1 MSTCIFPGRFQP
13 FHTGQL
19 MVAQGMVKT
28 CVRPVIVVCH
38 EGTLGEDDLFTQ
50 EQVREMITA
59 SLLDENIVDAE
70 IVFVQDTGEDAEWV
84 DKVLE
89 AAGNPEDAQVWSGN
103 AAVLA
108 LFESA
113 GIATKE
119 IKHVPGHVSEDIR
132 QAITARDSEW
142 RSKVPGGSMNVID
155 DAIGTQ

>member
-19 MVAQGMVKT
+19 MVVEGMVKT
-28 CVRPVIVVCH
+28 CSRSVIAVCH
-38 EGTLGEDDLFTQ
+38 EGKLGEDDLFTQ
-50 EQVREMITA
+50 EQVREMITS
-59 SLLDENIVDAE
+59 SLLSEDIVDAE

-89 AAGNPEDAQVWSGN
+89 AAQNPEDAVVWSGN
-103 AAVLA
+103 AHVLA
-108 LFESA
+108 LFQAA

-119 IKHVPGHVSEDIR
+119 IKPVPGHVSEDIR
-132 QAITARDSEW
+132 TAIEHRDSVW

-155 DAIGTQ
+155 DVIGTQ

>member
-19 MVAQGMVKT
+19 LVAKGMVKS
-28 CVRPVIVVCH
+28 CSRPVIVVCH
-38 EGTLGEDDLFTQ
+38 EGELGPDDIFTQ

-59 SLLDENIVDAE
+59 SLLNEDIVDAE
-70 IVFVQDTGEDAEWV
+70 IVFVQDIGEDPEWV

-89 AAGNPEDAQVWSGN
+89 AAGNPEDAEIWSGN
-103 AAVLA
+103 SNVLQ
-108 LFESA
+108 LFQDA

-119 IKHVPGHVSEDIR
+119 IKHVPGHDSGDIR
-132 QAITARDSEW
+132 QLIHAKDSQW